1 MSLMRKAGWKG
12 RSAEW
17 RDVKGL
23 EIVRYEGKKASLG
36 WAEWRAWR
44 SWVEGFEE
52 LETSRLARYGR
63 LE

>member
-23 EIVRYEGKKASLG
+23 SVVRYEGKKASLG

-44 SWVEGFEE
+44 DWVDALGK
-52 LETSRLARYGR
+52 
-63 LE
+63 